1 MTAFP
6 FFSHAL
12 CRPSQ
17 FVSYQEFCQ
26 VMTGAA
32 PSKKLKNAPA
42 VRGPGGASAV
52 ERAEEN
58 LRRIMYAATGSLTQ
72 AFLRINRDRSGFVEP
87 VELARHGRPRM
98 MDPKGLFIVDGAH
111 SLLQLAEVAKQSFFR
126 VFDKARSAS

>member
-1 MTAFP
+1 
-6 FFSHAL
+6 
-12 CRPSQ
+12 
-17 FVSYQEFCQ
+17 
-26 VMTGAA
+26 MTGAA

-87 VELARHGRPRM
+87 VELARIFRGANVALTAEEL
-98 MDPKGLFIVDGAH
+98 KKIV
-111 SLLQLAEVAKQSFFR
+111 
-126 VFDKARSAS
+126 